1 MMKKLFWL
9 VLSAAILTGQGV
21 IAQETDSQAQSF
33 QKEDSLLQVVSNLS
47 DRIQKAEEETRNERI
62 WKKRAKYFNIGYIT
76 SQTLTDKLDD
86 EAEWKN
92 DFGVSL
98 TFGKT
103 ATLVC
108 RNRRSADADYRGRE
122 GLSST
127 IA

>member
-1 MMKKLFWL
+1 M
-9 VLSAAILTGQGV
+9 TGQGV

-92 DFGVSL
+92 DFVAKNA
-98 TFGKT
+98 TFQEFVQ
-103 ATLVC
+103 AV
-108 RNRRSADADYRGRE
+108 ADKALKASVGH
-122 GLSST
+122 GN
-127 IA
+127 IW

>member
-103 ATLVC
+103 YYLHKKPLLNMIKFGIDATWF
-108 RNRRSADADYRGRE
+108 
-122 GLSST
+122 
-127 IA
+127 